1 MCRTLLQGPT
11 SLSFKAVG
19 SGEAS
24 FNLDIRFVPAYTF
37 ALPVFYGLLVQKR
50 LSLLLNNGTV
60 VPITNMSIPLPPGTL
75 VQVDIEVTLED
86 DQPGGIILNDI
97 LPAPFQAHDPNLP
110 QPQQTGDT
118 KQHLKVAAAV
128 DGEEQPPPPP
138 PPPPS
143 PGPSSAP
150 PFDPYSWYPN
160 VSLLM
165 TTSHSQDPNTRKY
178 ARGP

>member
-1 MCRTLLQGPT
+1 MTCHTLLQGPT

-24 FNLDIRFVPAYTF
+24 FNVDIRFVPADTF
-37 ALPVFYGLLVQKR
+37 ALPVFYGLQVQKR
-50 LSLLLNNGTV
+50 LSLLENNGSV
-60 VPITNMSIPLPPGTL
+60 VPITNMSTPLPPGTL

-86 DQPGGIILNDI
+86 DQPGGIILNDL

-110 QPQQTGDT
+110 QPQHTGD
-118 KQHLKVAAAV
+118 KKQYAQQHLKVAAAV

-138 PPPPS
+138 PPQ
-143 PGPSSAP
+143 PGPSGAP

-160 VSLLM
+160 VSLL
-165 TTSHSQDPNTRKY
+165 
-178 ARGP
+178 